1 MTEAILTVLVPALL
15 TGVLV
20 FAREQI
26 NGVRED
32 TKETIKYY
40 RDQVLPIL
48 ERQQD
53 ILEMQQDQIKRLID
67 EWNGPD
73 A

>member
-26 NGVRED
+26 NSTRTD
-32 TKETIKYY
+32 SKETVDYY
-40 RDQVLPIL
+40 RNQIIPIL
-48 ERQQD
+48 ERQQG
-53 ILEMQQDQIKRLID
+53 ILEKQQKQLDKLIT
-67 EWNGPD
+67 EWDG
-73 A
+73 